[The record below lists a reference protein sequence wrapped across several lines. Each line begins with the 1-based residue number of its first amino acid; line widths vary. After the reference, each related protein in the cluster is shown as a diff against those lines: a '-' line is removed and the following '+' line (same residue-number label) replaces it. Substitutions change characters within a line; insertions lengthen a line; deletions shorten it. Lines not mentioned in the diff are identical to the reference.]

1 MGDSLVRGAE
11 RALDVPLPVIWQ
23 GKSSAGLCEF
33 NELLDGLSGPTPS
46 IIIVHLGTND
56 LLAVDEFSMRQPIAL
71 SMDRCLM
78 QFPNTLLIWSDI
90 LPRVFYCH
98 GNFTLELDLK
108 CPLNENAVRLIVGQ
122 DRKAAGGV
130 WALCTT
136 HSSDGLKPSSTVMML
151 STCLLWAIVFLL
163 TIFVKLFA

>member
-1 MGDSLVRGAE
+1 MRGAE

-56 LLAVDEFSMRQPIAL
+56 LVAVDEFSMRQRIAL

-90 LPRVFYCH
+90 LPRVFYF
-98 GNFTLELDLK
+98 GATIPAK
-108 CPLNENAVRLIVGQ
+108 IGGPLTCKQARKHPPHPPSMLVAQIIARAVQ
-122 DRKAAGGV
+122 
-130 WALCTT
+130 
-136 HSSDGLKPSSTVMML
+136 
-151 STCLLWAIVFLL
+151 
-163 TIFVKLFA
+163 